1 MTNERLLREWQVFL
15 GEKLG
20 CKFDDQGHTHCD
32 RGEACPYQNRCV
44 EDSFQEAWHRRMEDI
59 EEHDRDLRAN
69 LGISQEWKEAVF
81 IAITSLDRIYFE
93 GNCRSCLPTTEGLVT
108 RLAELVG
115 LIYWEYSCNSLA
127 DIARKYDCPDTRP
140 QDILDYTL
148 AGILAKDYPGW
159 YLDRP
164 EDLHLIGSYLANV
177 VKLLYAVNYGA
188 E

>member
-20 CKFDDQGHTHCD
+20 CKFDDEGKTHCD
-32 RGEACPYQNRCV
+32 KGETCPYKIRCV
-44 EDSFQEAWHRRMEDI
+44 EDDFQAAWHRRIREI
-59 EEHDRDLRAN
+59 EEQDQDLRAN
-69 LGISQEWKEAVF
+69 LGISQEWKDAVY
-81 IAITSLDRIYFE
+81 IAVKSLDHIYFH
-93 GNCRSCLPTTEGLVT
+93 GNCRSCLPTTESLLT

-115 LIYWEYSCNSLA
+115 LMYWEYSCHSLEY
-127 DIARKYDCPDTRP
+127 IARKYDCTEPRH
-140 QDILDYTL
+140 QDVLDYAI

-177 VKLLYAVNYGA
+177 IKLLYAVNY
-188 E
+188 ED